1 MSSPFS
7 LLLRRR
13 RSKRVSAQADSTDG
27 LMDILSNVV
36 GVMALVGSLTGVFAA
51 TSSLNI
57 LAPMQTKSDR
67 NFWTIQASQD
77 GIWNLQPAI
86 DRMTILDR
94 ERVSEVLL
102 CDQLLQPERVTCE
115 KNLDNWAREEQLGSI
130 SMSLSHV
137 SGSLQR
143 TGPPVVTSA
152 DLSKSDGWLDQTMKR
167 LAREN
172 KAIFVVLENDGF
184 EMYRAIKSKAIQYK
198 VPIGWEPWYK
208 GDPIYFWGNSGRSMM
223 VQ

>member
-1 MSSPFS
+1 MSSPLS
-7 LLLRRR
+7 LLMRRR

-77 GIWNLQPAI
+77 GVWDLQPAI
-86 DRMTILDR
+86 DRMTVLDR
-94 ERVSEVLL
+94 ERVSEVVR
-102 CDQLLQPERVTCE
+102 CDQLLPPERVTCE
-115 KNLDNWAREEQLGSI
+115 KDLDLWAREEQLGSI
-130 SMSLSHV
+130 SMSLSHA
-137 SGSLQR
+137 SGSLER
-143 TGPPVVTSA
+143 TGPPSVTAA
-152 DLSKSDGWLDQTMKR
+152 DLAKPEGWLDQTMKR
-167 LAREN
+167 LASEK
-172 KAIFVVLENDGF
+172 KAVFVVLENDGF
-184 EMYRAIKSKAIQYK
+184 ELYRAIKSKAIQYK

>member
-1 MSSPFS
+1 MSSPLS

-13 RSKRVSAQADSTDG
+13 RSKRVSALADSTDG

-36 GVMALVGSLTGVFAA
+36 GVMALMGSLTGVFAA

-77 GIWNLQPAI
+77 GIWDLQSAI

-94 ERVSEVLL
+94 ERVNEVLL
-102 CDQLLQPERVTCE
+102 CDQLLQPERDTCE

-130 SMSLSHV
+130 SMSLSHA

-143 TGPPVVTSA
+143 TGPPVVSA
-152 DLSKSDGWLDQTMKR
+152 AELSKSDDWLDQTMKR
-167 LAREN
+167 LAGEK

-184 EMYRAIKSKAIQYK
+184 ELYRAIKSKAIQYK

-208 GDPIYFWGNSGRSMM
+208 GDPIFFWGNTGRSMM

>member
-1 MSSPFS
+1 MTSPLS

-13 RSKRVSAQADSTDG
+13 RSKRVSSQSDSTDG

-86 DRMTILDR
+86 DLMTVLDR
-94 ERVSEVLL
+94 ERVSEVIL

-130 SMSLSHV
+130 SMSLSHA
-137 SGSLQR
+137 SGSIQR
-143 TGPPVVTSA
+143 TGPPVVTAA

-167 LAREN
+167 LAREK

-184 EMYRAIKSKAIQYK
+184 ELYRAIKSKAIQYK
-198 VPIGWEPWYK
+198 VPIGWEPWYE

>member
-1 MSSPFS
+1 MTFPLS

-13 RSKRVSAQADSTDG
+13 RSKRLSVQSDSTDG
-27 LMDILSNVV
+27 LMDVLSNVV

-57 LAPMQTKSDR
+57 LAPMQTKPDR
-67 NFWTIQASQD
+67 NFWMIQASQD

-94 ERVSEVLL
+94 ERVSEVVL

-130 SMSLSHV
+130 SMLLSHA
-137 SGSLQR
+137 SGSLLR
-143 TGPPVVTSA
+143 TGPPVVTRSLLA
-152 DLSKSDGWLDQTMKR
+152 LTLSYIRYSFMLTSEAMKP
-167 LAREN
+167 
-172 KAIFVVLENDGF
+172 F
-184 EMYRAIKSKAIQYK
+184 
-198 VPIGWEPWYK
+198 
-208 GDPIYFWGNSGRSMM
+208 
-223 VQ
+223 